1 MVPLLIHLFSKQVNN
16 GCSSSPS
23 LNQRCFYSMSQILK
37 FFSSLPHAAITFDYD
52 IALVKLRPVNGR
64 GIRFNDYVQPACLPS
79 ENTPYR
85 WRQKCIVSGWGEQD
99 NGISL
104 LPEFCLYI
112 LSPGLIK
119 NTVVLHFVYHY
130 KRLECTRSAS
140 EKTVYS

>member
-1 MVPLLIHLFSKQVNN
+1 M
-16 GCSSSPS
+16 
-23 LNQRCFYSMSQILK
+23 
-37 FFSSLPHAAITFDYD
+37 
-52 IALVKLRPVNGR
+52 NGR

-104 LPEFCLYI
+104 LPKLCQYKKNVVLYKII
-112 LSPGLIK
+112 LSPAIIK
-119 NTVVLHFVYHY
+119 NTLVLHFVYHY
-130 KRLECTRSAS
+130 KRLERTRSVS